1 MSKITYANK
10 NTGDEITS
18 DEFNQIKTVVNAND
32 DELISAFT
40 EIENKVDKDGAKVL
54 SDVNFSSSKD
64 LKLSNIENNAT
75 LNESDSYLIDRANH
89 TGQQDISSVVGL
101 QEELDSKLNSAD
113 DISADSITENNTRYF
128 VTQEMFN
135 FLSQLMT
142 ASNNNE

>member
-10 NTGDEITS
+10 NTGDQVTS

-32 DELISAFT
+32 DELLSAIT
-40 EIENKVDKDGAKVL
+40 AIENKVDKDGVKVL
-54 SDVNFSSSKD
+54 SDVNFTSSKD